1 MRNLFQVSFL
11 KEKIFIL
18 FIYFLLAGIAAFF
31 HKYYFHLEDTFQYLV
46 IAEDYSKGNFAEAV
60 NSFWSPMFSW
70 MLVIFLKTG
79 IEPFLSIQLLQII
92 IGSVALLGV
101 FVLIPFRQENRILF
115 LLFLFS
121 FVILILSFAILV
133 ATPDL
138 LLMTVGIWY
147 LIFISGKHFYFN
159 NKFSF
164 LLFGLIGAMLYFAKG
179 AGFVFFLLSFS
190 IINLLFFIRK
200 DFDRKKIVFKYFS
213 SLFIFFIISSFWIVL
228 ISKKENKILF
238 SSAAEYNFKLI
249 GPASNPN
256 ILGELRH
263 PFEWNGLIPPF
274 QKNAINAWEEPQK
287 MEIKNWS
294 PFHSRNEFF
303 HYMKIIFKNLWSIQ
317 SFYFGKDAGTILVLG
332 MLFLV
337 LKKRN
342 EAKIIFSENIIP
354 ILIAVSCTLPYIFVL
369 VTDRYIWINNIV
381 LGVLAI
387 AVFDVLSKKNR
398 NISIVFLLIF
408 SILIAFQPAKELLA
422 NHDDY
427 SNIFLEEETLSKY
440 ISGNT
445 VSVLTNGEIGGENYT
460 KSTLINYFSHSKYF
474 GILCVPEQSK
484 NMSDELKKYKIK
496 YLLSWNNLYSMPD
509 SLYQDAVMFPK
520 SGVKVYKLK

>member
-1 MRNLFQVSFL
+1 
-11 KEKIFIL
+11 
-18 FIYFLLAGIAAFF
+18 
-31 HKYYFHLEDTFQYLV
+31 
-46 IAEDYSKGNFAEAV
+46 
-60 NSFWSPMFSW
+60 
-70 MLVIFLKTG
+70 
-79 IEPFLSIQLLQII
+79 
-92 IGSVALLGV
+92 
-101 FVLIPFRQENRILF
+101 
-115 LLFLFS
+115 
-121 FVILILSFAILV
+121 
-133 ATPDL
+133 
-138 LLMTVGIWY
+138 
-147 LIFISGKHFYFN
+147 
-159 NKFSF
+159 
-164 LLFGLIGAMLYFAKG
+164 
-179 AGFVFFLLSFS
+179 
-190 IINLLFFIRK
+190 
-200 DFDRKKIVFKYFS
+200 
-213 SLFIFFIISSFWIVL
+213 
-228 ISKKENKILF
+228 
-238 SSAAEYNFKLI
+238 
-249 GPASNPN
+249 
-256 ILGELRH
+256 
-263 PFEWNGLIPPF
+263 
-274 QKNAINAWEEPQK
+274 
-287 MEIKNWS
+287 
-294 PFHSRNEFF
+294 
-303 HYMKIIFKNLWSIQ
+303 MKIIFKNLWSIQ